1 MFDHP
6 LLWLALATFI
16 ALLVI
21 LFWNLRSTRRQQKHG
36 PNVSGM
42 GGPNDPM
49 A

>member
-6 LLWLALATFI
+6 LLWLAIATFI
-16 ALLVI
+16 VVIGFLV
-21 LFWNLRSTRRQQKHG
+21 WNLISTRRQQKHG
-36 PNVSGM
+36 PNVSGL